1 MIIYTLSGLDTCH
14 QKCRGVTADHGRPS
28 ALQEPAQCRECHACH
43 AVCDRVVCDSCVG
56 VGRRR
61 GRRSRSGRECT
72 TENKNP
78 TQRCGEKTGFHCFT
92 ASLFDHFVCRVS
104 SQTLSMLRRRKTI
117 RCSHYHFRS
126 APTLIP
132 GVTREAV
139 LRQETWFSF
148 LSRKSESEHRYDPLR
163 S

>member
-1 MIIYTLSGLDTCH
+1 MCVSKLC
-14 QKCRGVTADHGRPS
+14 
-28 ALQEPAQCRECHACH
+28 
-43 AVCDRVVCDSCVG
+43 VCEYVVCVG
-56 VGRRR
+56 ERESYDARQRRTATDGSGQKRTGADGSTQQKTRTPHKDVG
-61 GRRSRSGRECT
+61 
-72 TENKNP
+72 KK
-78 TQRCGEKTGFHCFT
+78 QVFT

-104 SQTLSMLRRRKTI
+104 SQTLSMLRKTKTI

-126 APTLIP
+126 AQTLIP

>member
-1 MIIYTLSGLDTCH
+1 MCVSKLC
-14 QKCRGVTADHGRPS
+14 
-28 ALQEPAQCRECHACH
+28 
-43 AVCDRVVCDSCVG
+43 VCEYVVCVWEKERVMTPGGD
-56 VGRRR
+56 GRERTEAD
-61 GRRSRSGRECT
+61 RSGREHT

-104 SQTLSMLRRRKTI
+104 SQTLSMLRKTKTI

-126 APTLIP
+126 AQTLIP
-132 GVTREAV
+132 GVNREAV